1 MNPGRGIVER
11 VNHYE
16 EVMGYIQAVTG
27 AISRRA
33 LHRIKFP
40 IADIFDEMNQ
50 ADPHNDPA
58 EWGNFLRADE

>member
-1 MNPGRGIVER
+1 
-11 VNHYE
+11 
-16 EVMGYIQAVTG
+16 MGYIQAVTG